1 MDTSV
6 WTAMQRGPG
15 KPDLGSQVGLW
26 IYNFDKLFTV
36 FFVFSFFNI
45 HLEALP
51 DESFKGLKDENVCI
65 RQTIQT

>member
-1 MDTSV
+1 M
-6 WTAMQRGPG
+6 
-15 KPDLGSQVGLW
+15 LINYSQ
-26 IYNFDKLFTV
+26 

-45 HLEALP
+45 HLAALP